1 MNLSEIR
8 DLDFNDLGSASTG
21 AKVFLCVFIAVVIL
35 VVGYFF
41 KVKDQREELDNKAR
55 REAQLMQEFET
66 KQQKAANLEAYEEQL
81 AEMQEL
87 LQAMLRQLPSK
98 TEMPELLV
106 DISQTALA
114 AGIDTELFEPGP
126 EAIRDFYAEK
136 PINIRMVGSYHQF
149 GSFVSGVASLPR
161 VVILTMSDISLQ
173 PADERRAGGGSG
185 RLVLEGVV
193 TTYRYLEEDEATPI
207 QGGSTAAGGQ

>member
-21 AKVFLCVFIAVVIL
+21 AKVFLCAFIAVVIL
-35 VVGYFF
+35 AVGYYF
-41 KVKDQREELDNKAR
+41 KVSDQRDDLDDKAR
-55 REAQLMQEFET
+55 QEAQLMQEFET
-66 KQQKAANLEAYEEQL
+66 KQQKAANLEAYEDQL

-136 PINIRMVGSYHQF
+136 PINIRMVGTYHQF

-173 PADERRAGGGSG
+173 PAENRGNGPPG

-193 TTYRYLEEDEATPI
+193 TTYRYLEEDE
-207 QGGSTAAGGQ
+207 GSPVVETGSAAGGR